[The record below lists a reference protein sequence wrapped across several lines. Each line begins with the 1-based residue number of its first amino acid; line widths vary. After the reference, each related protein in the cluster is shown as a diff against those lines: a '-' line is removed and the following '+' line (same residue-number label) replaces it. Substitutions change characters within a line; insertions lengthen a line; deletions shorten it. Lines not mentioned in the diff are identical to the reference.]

1 MTTLRHAV
9 LALAL
14 TRGVSRRLTRGLA
27 VGLVLGL
34 GCGAVLLAAPPARA
48 ADGPRWLAPVAGPV
62 RVTRGFAPPA
72 HPWLPGHR
80 GVDLAGRVG
89 EPIRAPARAV
99 VSVAG
104 PVAGVLVVA
113 VRHPDGM
120 ETTYQPVR
128 AAVRRGQVV
137 RPGQVLGVL
146 VLPGSH
152 CRPAACLHWGL
163 RRGDA
168 YLDPLGMLGPARVRL
183 LPLGGTPP
191 QWAAPLTGG
200 AAAGSVLTWAAL
212 ASRSA
217 RRRRRPPPRGVPS
230 LATARARRT
239 GLDRLRP
246 DRDEVGVPDERAGE
260 GRRRHRQEHGGRP
273 P

>member
-1 MTTLRHAV
+1 MTTLRRAV
-9 LALAL
+9 P
-14 TRGVSRRLTRGLA
+14 TRGLAVGLTRGLA

-34 GCGAVLLAAPPARA
+34 SCGLVLLAGAPAGA

-62 RVTRGFAPPA
+62 QVVRGFAPPA

-89 EPIRAPARAV
+89 EPVRAPARGV

-113 VRHPDGM
+113 VRHPDGLA
-120 ETTYQPVR
+120 TTYQPVR

-146 VLPGSH
+146 VVVGSH

-183 LPLGGTPP
+183 LPLGGAPP

-212 ASRSA
+212 TSRSA

-230 LATARARRT
+230 LATVRARRAA
-239 GLDRLRP
+239 LDRLGP
-246 DRDEVGVPDERAGE
+246 DRDEVGVPDEGAGE
-260 GRRRHRQEHGGRP
+260 SRRRHRHERGGRP